1 MNGKKFILIIT
12 ASIIYSLSGF
22 SQNTIIGK
30 VIDGE
35 TNEPLAFASI
45 KIGDK
50 VVISENTG
58 NFTAYSSAQ
67 NIHLEFSY
75 IGYKNRFLDTI
86 IIQNAIDLGDIR
98 MNQDQN
104 LLGEITVTSG
114 KLKKELQNVTISMES
129 IKPEYIQKTGV
140 SRFDG
145 ILEKIPGVSIVDGQ
159 ANIRGGSGYS
169 YGAGS
174 RVLVLYDNI
183 PVLQFDS
190 AIPNWNNIPT
200 ETISQVEVVKGAGS
214 ALYGSSAM
222 NGIINILPIY
232 AKTKPFLR
240 LKTYY
245 GVYDSPSDTLKKWWY
260 GKAPY
265 KYGISGVFAKKIKN
279 LDLVTSL
286 FFENEPKGYKKDCYS
301 QIGRATLNLD
311 YHLTESLSFGLH
323 SNLNAERFLTFY
335 LWKNAGSG
343 AFTGDSLAYSYVVK
357 KVFIIDPVIKYLSK
371 HNDKHTL
378 QSRIYYVSDGDP
390 DYKLNNSI
398 SAVSEYQYQKNF
410 SDLDMV
416 LTSGV
421 SNILNRSRAKLYG
434 DTVFQA
440 SNTGLYLQVAKKLF
454 GRLNLEFGAR
464 YEINY
469 VVGPKLIEGL
479 DVSDKYV
486 TETKPIFRFGGN
498 YKLFRFTNLRASWGQ
513 GVRFPAIA
521 EKFTHTG
528 IGSILVLPNINL
540 ESETGYTMEAGIRQS
555 FKTTNI
561 NGFADFSVF
570 QSEYDKMIEL
580 TVKFTNR
587 LFFSAENVGNTIIKG
602 LEFSGG
608 FNGTIKSVEWNLS
621 GGYLY
626 IDPKYKNFEDIKN
639 TVSVDYNIL
648 KYRYK
653 HSFRFDSDI
662 KWKFLNF
669 GIGSSYNSFM
679 EAVDRI
685 LDDNKL
691 VKGAKDYRAQHMEGN
706 NIYRLHIGFDIS
718 KFNFLFNIENL
729 LNREY
734 SIRPGLMEAPR
745 SFLISVTYTLE

>member
-1 MNGKKFILIIT
+1 MNRYKYILTIVV
-12 ASIIYSLSGF
+12 
-22 SQNTIIGK
+22 TIIFSLFALSQHSIKGK
-30 VIDGE
+30 VVDNE

-50 VVISENTG
+50 VLASDNTG
-58 NFTAYSSAQ
+58 NFAFTTDNK
-67 NIHLEFSY
+67 NITLVVSY
-75 IGYKNRFLDTI
+75 IAYKNRFIDTI
-86 IIQNAIDLGDIR
+86 FVKNDIDLGEIKLIR
-98 MNQDQN
+98 DQN

-114 KLKKELQNVTISMES
+114 KLRKELQNVTISMES
-129 IKPEYIQKTGV
+129 IKPEFIQKTGV

-145 ILEKIPGVSIVDGQ
+145 ILEKIPGVSLVDGQ

-240 LKTYY
+240 LKTFY
-245 GVYDSPSDTLKKWWY
+245 GFYGSPQDTLKKWWD
-260 GKAPY
+260 GNAPY
-265 KYGISGVFAKKIKN
+265 KYGISGVFAKKIDKI
-279 LDLVTSL
+279 DLITSL

-311 YHLTESLSFGLH
+311 YHLTESLSIGLH
-323 SNLNAERFLTFY
+323 SNLNVERFLTFY

-357 KVFIIDPVIKYLSK
+357 KVFIVDPVIKYLSK

-390 DYKLNNSI
+390 DYRLNNSI
-398 SAVSEYQYQKNF
+398 SAVSEYQYQKTF
-410 SDLDMV
+410 SGIDLV
-416 LTSGV
+416 LTTGI

-434 DTVFQA
+434 DTVFLA
-440 SNTGLYLQVAKKLF
+440 SNTGLYLQAAKRLF
-454 GRLNLEFGAR
+454 ERLNLEFGAR
-464 YEINY
+464 YELNY
-469 VVGPKLIEGL
+469 IKGPKLIEGK

-486 TETKPIFRFGGN
+486 TETKPIFRFGAN
-498 YKLFRFTNLRASWGQ
+498 YKLFRLTNLRASWGQ
-513 GVRFPAIA
+513 GIRFPAIA

-528 IGSILVLPNINL
+528 IGSILVLPNIDL

-555 FKTTNI
+555 FKASII

-580 TVKFTNR
+580 TIKYTNR

-608 FNGTIKSVEWNLS
+608 LNGHVKSVEWNLS

-653 HSFRFDSDI
+653 HSFRFDFDV
-662 KWKFLNF
+662 KWKLLNF

-679 EAVDRI
+679 EAVDKI
-685 LDDNKL
+685 LDQDFI

-706 NIYRLHIGFDIS
+706 NIYRLHLGIDYS
-718 KFNFLFNIENL
+718 QFNFLFNIDNL
-729 LNREY
+729 FNREY

-745 SFLISVTYTLE
+745 SYLFSVIYTLK

>member
-1 MNGKKFILIIT
+1 MDKLKFQFSLLFFIILTNIV
-12 ASIIYSLSGF
+12 F
-22 SQNTIIGK
+22 SQQTIKGK
-30 VIDGE
+30 VIDYE

-45 KIGDK
+45 KVGNK
-50 VVISENTG
+50 VMVSDNAG
-58 NFTAYSSAQ
+58 NFSFSTDSKII
-67 NIHLEFSY
+67 NLEFSY
-75 IGYKNRFLDTI
+75 IGYKNKFIEASMSKNDL
-86 IIQNAIDLGDIR
+86 DLGEIK
-98 MNQDQN
+98 MEQDQN
-104 LLGEITVTSG
+104 MLGEITVTSG
-114 KLKKELQNVTISMES
+114 KFRKELQNVTISMETL
-129 IKPEYIQKTGV
+129 KPEFIQKTGI
-140 SRFDG
+140 SKFDAV
-145 ILEKIPGVSIVDGQ
+145 LEKIPGVSVVDGQ

-214 ALYGSSAM
+214 AQYGSSAM
-222 NGIINILPIY
+222 NGIINILPVY
-232 AKTKPFLR
+232 AKTKPYLK

-245 GVYDSPSDTLKKWWY
+245 GFFDSPQDTLKKWWE

-265 KYGISGVFAKKIKN
+265 KYGLSGVYAKKMNK
-279 LDLVTSL
+279 LDLVSSL

-311 YHLTESLSFGLH
+311 YHLTESLSIGLH

-335 LWKNAGSG
+335 LWKNAGEG

-357 KVFIIDPVIKYLSK
+357 KVFIIDPVVKYLSK
-371 HNDKHTL
+371 KNAKHTF

-398 SAVSEYQYQKNF
+398 SAVSEYQFQKTF
-410 SDLDMV
+410 IRWDLV
-416 LTSGV
+416 LTSGI

-440 SNTGLYLQVAKKLF
+440 SNTGLYLQAAKKLF

-464 YEINY
+464 YELNY
-469 VVGPKLIEGL
+469 IKGPKLIEGT

-486 TETKPIFRFGGN
+486 TETRPIFRFGAN
-498 YKLFRFTNLRASWGQ
+498 YKLLKLTNLRASWGQ
-513 GVRFPAIA
+513 GIRFPAIA

-555 FKTTNI
+555 FKTSII
-561 NGFADFSVF
+561 NGFADFSAF

-580 TVKFTNR
+580 TIKYTNR

-608 FNGTIKSVEWNLS
+608 LNGHIKSVEWNLS

-639 TVSVDYNIL
+639 TVSVNYNIL

-653 HSFRFDSDI
+653 HSFRFDFDV
-662 KWKFLNF
+662 KWKLLYF
-669 GIGSSYNSFM
+669 GFGSSYNSFM

-691 VKGAKDYRAQHMEGN
+691 VKGAKDYRALHMEGN
-706 NIYRLHIGFDIS
+706 NIYRLHLGIDYDKFD
-718 KFNFLFNIENL
+718 FLFNIDNL
-729 LNREY
+729 FNREY

-745 SFLISVTYTLE
+745 SYLFSVAYTLE